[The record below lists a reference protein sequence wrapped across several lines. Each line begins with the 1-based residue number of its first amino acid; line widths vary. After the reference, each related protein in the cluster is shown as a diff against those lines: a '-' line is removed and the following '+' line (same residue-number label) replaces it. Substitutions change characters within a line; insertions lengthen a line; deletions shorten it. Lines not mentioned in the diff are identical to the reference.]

1 MFEGFSVNRRRFL
14 GSSAIAIATDGLG
27 MMDSTYAGSSDKN
40 ATKDS
45 PIKPQASTTFGPL
58 KHIHE
63 GVLDVGYAEASSY
76 IGQGAKF
83 ADSRPP
89 GSV

>member
-45 PIKPQASTTFGPL
+45 PIKPQASTTFG
-58 KHIHE
+58 
-63 GVLDVGYAEASSY
+63 
-76 IGQGAKF
+76 
-83 ADSRPP
+83 R
-89 GSV
+89 